1 MKNIMM
7 SNYDE
12 SNTHGYAAAASDA
25 RDIRACGCEWD
36 MHRLVF
42 YRSEKIYIKCAVPL
56 IALLSSLGVVK
67 GDDIVEVHSD
77 ECGAW

>member
-1 MKNIMM
+1 M
-7 SNYDE
+7 SSCDE
-12 SNTHGYAAAASDA
+12 YSTHGYAAAASDA

-42 YRSEKIYIKCAVPL
+42 YRSEKMYVRCAVPL
-56 IALLSSLGVVK
+56 IALLSSLGVVR
-67 GDDIVEVHSD
+67 GDDVVEVHCD